1 MISKNKIFVDENGR
15 LWQDSLPLL
24 PDTTMNCYLV
34 RAELEARLNE
44 DNLQD
49 VLSEI
54 KILKLENEELRGI
67 AAKWNAE
74 LADEFPPT
82 KTGCPFPVFVARL
95 IKSGASYDA
104 KSGIWYSNESKPG
117 ILEQRD
123 AEIARLR
130 KEVQEA
136 KNLLVAIQDS
146 IIDDEALLEINEF
159 LTS

>member
-54 KILKLENEELRGI
+54 KILKLENEELR
-67 AAKWNAE
+67 
-74 LADEFPPT
+74 
-82 KTGCPFPVFVARL
+82 
-95 IKSGASYDA
+95 
-104 KSGIWYSNESKPG
+104 
-117 ILEQRD
+117 
-123 AEIARLR
+123 
-130 KEVQEA
+130 
-136 KNLLVAIQDS
+136 
-146 IIDDEALLEINEF
+146 
-159 LTS
+159 